1 MKRSGCHTILFG
13 VESGNAEVL
22 RRTGKKLELEA
33 VLQMV
38 KHCQEL
44 EIQTIASFILGL
56 PLDDADSL
64 EETIQFA
71 CALNPTFAQFHQA
84 RAFFSHQE
92 WQELGDIEEEWEET
106 AASVNGL
113 AYVPNNLSR
122 EELHRFLIK
131 AYLSF
136 YLRPRKVA
144 SLLRQM
150 RSVADVKRY
159 LLGGQQIAQQLIG
172 SRSPA
177 A

>member
-1 MKRSGCHTILFG
+1 M
-13 VESGNAEVL
+13 
-22 RRTGKKLELEA
+22 GK
-33 VLQMV
+33 
-38 KHCQEL
+38 
-44 EIQTIASFILGL
+44 
-56 PLDDADSL
+56 
-64 EETIQFA
+64 
-71 CALNPTFAQFHQA
+71 
-84 RAFFSHQE
+84 
-92 WQELGDIEEEWEET
+92 T

-122 EELHRFLIK
+122 EELHRLLIK

-136 YLRPRKVA
+136 YLRPRKVV
-144 SLLRQM
+144 SLLRQL